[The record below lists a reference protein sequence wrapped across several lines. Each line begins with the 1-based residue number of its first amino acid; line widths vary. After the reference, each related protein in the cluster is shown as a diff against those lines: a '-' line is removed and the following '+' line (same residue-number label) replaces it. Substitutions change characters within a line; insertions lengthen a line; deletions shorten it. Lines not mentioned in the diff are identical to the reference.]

1 MEINGQLGQIEDKV
15 HRSEAILKL
24 LGAQVD
30 DHKAACYLTESK
42 VQRFVTEY

>member
-1 MEINGQLGQIEDKV
+1 VEINGQLGQIEDKV
-15 HRSEAILKL
+15 QRSEAILKL
-24 LGAQVD
+24 LSAQVD